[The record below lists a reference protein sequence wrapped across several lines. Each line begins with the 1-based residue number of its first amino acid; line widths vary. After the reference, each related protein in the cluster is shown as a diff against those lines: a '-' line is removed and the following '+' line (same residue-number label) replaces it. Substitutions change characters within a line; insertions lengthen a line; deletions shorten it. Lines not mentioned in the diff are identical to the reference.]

1 MNKTRKANMDFDA
14 FLNKLHNHSRA
25 IYENAMDEATENGR
39 IVNWLVGLAGGG
51 LIFSFNQYHNIAP
64 ENTFLVVFQFFVFV
78 LIIAAGFWHK
88 WSTSRFRSETTAIIR
103 MMDFLSIEFA
113 LVPDD
118 LISEIENEKL
128 DDVFFN
134 YLNGTY
140 FQDED
145 EQNFKELIQK
155 QTLYKRLTTAL
166 TVGIVLLMLL
176 QFSFFF
182 VAVSR

>member
-1 MNKTRKANMDFDA
+1 MNKTREANMDFDA
-14 FLNKLHNHSRA
+14 FLNKLHNHSKA

-39 IVNWLVGLAGGG
+39 IINWLVGLAGGG

-64 ENTFLVVFQFFVFV
+64 DNKFLVVFQFFVFV
-78 LIIAAGFWHK
+78 LIIVAGFLHK

-145 EQNFKELIQK
+145 EQNFKELIRK
-155 QTLYKRLTTAL
+155 QTLYKRLSMVL

>member
-1 MNKTRKANMDFDA
+1 MNKTRKARMDFDA
-14 FLNKLHNHSRA
+14 FLEKLHNHSRA

-39 IVNWLVGLAGGG
+39 IINWLVGLAGGG
-51 LIFSFNQYHNIAP
+51 LIFSFNQYPSIAP
-64 ENTFLVVFQFFVFV
+64 ENKFLVVFQFFVFV
-78 LIIAAGFWHK
+78 AIIAAGFLHK
-88 WSTSRFRSETTAIIR
+88 WATGHFRSETTAIIR
-103 MMDFLSIEFA
+103 MMDFLSIEFG

-118 LISEIENEKL
+118 LISEIENEKI

-145 EQNFKELIQK
+145 EQTFKELMQK
-155 QTLYKRLTTAL
+155 QNSFKKLCSVL
-166 TVGIVLLMLL
+166 TVAIVLLMLL

-182 VAVSR
+182 VAVSG